1 MLTYPIDGEF
11 VGMLNYMSKLVHD
24 LLDKT
29 LTHAWGTDESEGM
42 SHPVLKDKLDAIS
55 YLLHDQKFTH
65 MIGNK

>member
-1 MLTYPIDGEF
+1 
-11 VGMLNYMSKLVHD
+11 MLNYMSKLVHD